1 MPLLK
6 KLGRVS
12 QLNGTADILI
22 NEDSAAVNYYLQRGD
37 SGKVLFIEQ
46 DDDQIEIY
54 LPTASDAGA
63 GWHMNFIIT
72 AVPPSSAAVIQI
84 HKNTNDSNNIHGVIN
99 VWDDDGNASDG
110 TAKDDISFDNTTKI
124 GDRVEIFCDGT
135 KFYCYGDAA
144 TVGAVEF
151 G

>member
-6 KLGRVS
+6 KLGRVT

-22 NEDSAAVNYYLQRGD
+22 NEDSDGVNYYLQRGD
-37 SGKVLFIEQ
+37 SGKILFIEQ
-46 DDDQIEIY
+46 DDSQIEIY
-54 LPTASDAGA
+54 LPKSSDAGA

-72 AVPPSSAAVIQI
+72 AVSSSVTQI
-84 HKNTNDSNNIHGVIN
+84 HNHADDSDNLHGVIN
-99 VWDDDGNASDG
+99 VHDDDGSSFGDTPKG
-110 TAKDDISFDNTTKI
+110 DISFDTDTKI

-135 KFYCYGDAA
+135 KFYCYGDTA

-151 G
+151 A